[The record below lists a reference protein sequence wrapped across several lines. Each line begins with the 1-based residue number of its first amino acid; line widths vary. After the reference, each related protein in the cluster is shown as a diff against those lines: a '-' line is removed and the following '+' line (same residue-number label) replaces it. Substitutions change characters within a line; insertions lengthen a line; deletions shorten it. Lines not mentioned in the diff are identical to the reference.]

1 MVATKKESNRER
13 LEKILLESDGRDFQ
27 SCGGYRILSYQ
38 IQSLLENNQKEHKR
52 LEDEMR
58 NLEQRSDENDNKIIE
73 KLDKLI
79 EKIDSNK
86 KDGNDRAIG
95 TESRLSSLE
104 TSMKGM
110 SSYLKWISRSVIL
123 GVIMFIA
130 ENIGLIDWIE
140 NILQNIF

>member
-1 MVATKKESNRER
+1 MAEAQRNKKEE
-13 LEKILLESDGRDFQ
+13 LEKILLESSSSDFM

-38 IQSLLENNQKEHKR
+38 IQSLLENNQIEHKR
-52 LEDEMR
+52 LEEEMSK
-58 NLEQRSDENDNKIIE
+58 LEQRSDENDGKIID

-79 EKIDSNK
+79 STINENK

-104 TSMKGM
+104 TNMNMM

-130 ENIGLIDWIE
+130 ENIGLIDYIKE
-140 NILQNIF
+140 VLQSLF